1 MECWNIILL
10 TILVLIILNFLFW
23 CYCIFFRRKNR
34 CGNLHFTVKY
44 VNKKHEE
51 GAIFE
56 DDNDDD
62 DDDDDDDNISE
73 NQNGHVY
80 EMCRLSDVN
89 KSSWKYKRA
98 LPEIPELIEE
108 NNESD
113 KLLVNG
119 NNDEQKLNMA
129 AGGAPEQGNT
139 GDSETTT
146 VQITNAARQLHPP
159 PPPPPSPHT
168 LPPPSP
174 PPLPPPTWMWETP
187 AEFKNDPVYQVL
199 DDNDWDKYVQK
210 GGD

>member
-10 TILVLIILNFLFW
+10 TILALIIFNILFW

-34 CGNLHFTVKY
+34 CGNLQFTIKY
-44 VNKKHEE
+44 VNKKNQE
-51 GAIFE
+51 GAIIE

-62 DDDDDDDNISE
+62 NDDDNLSE
-73 NQNGHVY
+73 DQNGQVY
-80 EMCRLSDVN
+80 EMCKLSDVG
-89 KSSWKYKRA
+89 KSSWKYKRP
-98 LPEIPELIEE
+98 LPRIPELIEE
-108 NNESD
+108 NYESD

-129 AGGAPEQGNT
+129 AGGAPEQGKINT
-139 GDSETTT
+139 GDSEKTKL
-146 VQITNAARQLHPP
+146 QMIDAAPQLHPPP

-174 PPLPPPTWMWETP
+174 PPLPLPTWMWETP

-199 DDNDWDKYVQK
+199 DDNDWDKYVRK